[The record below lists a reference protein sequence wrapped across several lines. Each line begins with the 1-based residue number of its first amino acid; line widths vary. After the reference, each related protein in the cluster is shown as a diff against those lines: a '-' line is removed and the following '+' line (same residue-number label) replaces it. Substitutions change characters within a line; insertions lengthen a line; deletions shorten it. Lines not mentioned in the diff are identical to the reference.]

1 MCLEKTLGDVRRI
14 GMYALLFVIIIYHSF
29 TITIVI
35 IIIIIIIYIINLVL
49 V

>member
-29 TITIVI
+29 TITI
-35 IIIIIIIYIINLVL
+35 IIIIIIYIINLVL

>member
-1 MCLEKTLGDVRRI
+1 MCLEKPLGDVRRI

-35 IIIIIIIYIINLVL
+35 IIIIIIYIINLVL

>member
-29 TITIVI
+29 TITII